1 MILFPLDF
9 DFPKC
14 PISMMNTRN
23 LSKKEKDKLKK
34 QQEKLDHA
42 LAMLQIEQ
50 YHFFH
55 LIKEGPEEVY
65 SINYYLPHCSKGA
78 IIYFIESRSPS
89 RHKKRFLHLADTLM
103 EHFLE
108 GSAPLR
114 LW

>member
-1 MILFPLDF
+1 MYSLFYFHLDF

-55 LIKEGPEEVY
+55 LIKEGPEEVAQKTFF
-65 SINYYLPHCSKGA
+65 P
-78 IIYFIESRSPS
+78 
-89 RHKKRFLHLADTLM
+89 T
-103 EHFLE
+103 
-108 GSAPLR
+108 
-114 LW
+114 